1 MMTKNYFP
9 QLDLEQFWD
18 DDELAL
24 EEYVDEAPDD
34 LLIASIENELGYKLP
49 DSYIA
54 LMKQHNGGI
63 PYATCYPLPEEDEQD
78 DSDYVE
84 ITGFLNIGRKKMTLC
99 AVLPATNYLK
109 KSGIILITAFIS
121 AIALQQDLT

>member
-1 MMTKNYFP
+1 MTKNYFP

-63 PYATCYPLPEEDEQD
+63 SYATCYPLPE
-78 DSDYVE
+78 
-84 ITGFLNIGRKKMTLC
+84 
-99 AVLPATNYLK
+99 
-109 KSGIILITAFIS
+109 
-121 AIALQQDLT
+121 